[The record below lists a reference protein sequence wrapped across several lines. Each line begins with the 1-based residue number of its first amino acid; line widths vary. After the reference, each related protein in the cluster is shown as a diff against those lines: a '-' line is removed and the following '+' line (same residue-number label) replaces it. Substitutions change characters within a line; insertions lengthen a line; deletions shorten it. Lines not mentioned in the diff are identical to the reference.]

1 MHPNRGSGTWQQ
13 RIVRCHAREGDSY
26 RFFNLLTEPELF
38 EQVES
43 LLPQHRERMFPPT
56 ETLSMFLAQALSA
69 DRSCQ
74 KAVDEAAT
82 KRLVSG
88 LPLCSTQTGAY
99 CRARKRLPVEMVST
113 LARYTG
119 RWVSARMPEPWRWRG
134 RRVCLVDGTTL
145 RLPDTPAN
153 QDEYPQP
160 GTQRAGLGYPRCRVV
175 GLLCLG
181 SAALLDAAV
190 GPYQGKG
197 NSEQSLVRTMLD
209 VLEFGDVLLGDAY
222 YATYFLLCALHARGI
237 DAVFEQHGSR
247 QRVADFRRGE
257 RLGPRDHL
265 IELPKPVIKPDWMS
279 QADYDAAPER
289 LKVREVRAGAKILL
303 TTLLDAKRTS
313 KSELKQLYRSRWH
326 IELDLRN
333 IKTTLGM
340 EQLSCKTPEMARKEI
355 WIYLLAYNLIR
366 LMMAQAAYLSQ
377 CQPRELSFKH
387 TLQLWIAWY
396 RYGQH
401 GADNAIAGLFVLI
414 AQQRV
419 GERPGRI
426 EPRAIK
432 RRPVYPLL
440 MESREIA
447 RAKIR
452 KHGHPKNV
460 K

>member
-1 MHPNRGSGTWQQ
+1 MRIRLDLSYDGTDFKGWAIQ
-13 RIVRCHAREGDSY
+13 
-26 RFFNLLTEPELF
+26 P
-38 EQVES
+38 S
-43 LLPQHRERMFPPT
+43 LRTVQG
-56 ETLSMFLAQALSA
+56 TLEEALA
-69 DRSCQ
+69 
-74 KAVDEAAT
+74 
-82 KRLVSG
+82 
-88 LPLCSTQTGAY
+88 
-99 CRARKRLPVEMVST
+99 
-113 LARYTG
+113 
-119 RWVSARMPEPWRWRG
+119 
-134 RRVCLVDGTTL
+134 TTL
-145 RLPDTPAN
+145 RLPDTQAN

-160 GTQRAGLGYPRCRVV
+160 CTQRAGLGYPRCRVV

-181 SAALLDAAV
+181 SGALLDAAM

-222 YATYFLLCALHARGI
+222 YATYFLLCALRARGI

-265 IELPKPVIKPDWMS
+265 IELPKPVSKPDWMS
-279 QADYDAAPER
+279 QADYDAAPEC

-303 TTLLDAKRTS
+303 TTLLDAKRPS

-366 LMMAQAAYLSQ
+366 LMMAQAASLSR

-387 TLQLWIAWY
+387 TVQLWIAWY
-396 RYGQH
+396 QYGQR